1 MQSGHMRTY
10 PDADVREI
18 VEVAG
23 PRIRL
28 VLIDRR
34 SPVNGNTAQ
43 DEAEK
48 DRHIQPMT
56 PSHQKMVLPGYEH
69 TRLFR
74 KRACSGRF
82 TISKC

>member
-18 VEVAG
+18 VEVTG
-23 PRIRL
+23 LRIWFVL
-28 VLIDRR
+28 VNRR

-48 DRHIQPMT
+48 YRHIQPMT
-56 PSHQKMVLPGYEH
+56 PSHQKMVLLGHEH
-69 TRLFR
+69 APLFR
-74 KRACSGRF
+74 KRACAGRF
-82 TISKC
+82 IFSKC